1 MAAPAIPFL
10 VKAAPFIAQGLNAVS
25 NFFTNKQNKNT
36 ALEMYDRQRAD
47 ALADWNRQN
56 EYNSP
61 AAQMQRFKD
70 AGLSPH
76 LIYGQTNT
84 ASPVRSNTLDTPK
97 ANAPQFDAS
106 QLLMPKQLEA
116 LEAQI
121 ALTKANTVKA
131 QSETD
136 WKNLNTQ
143 NLRDWTP
150 YKAEQEYQKGLL
162 LGAKNRTELEN
173 TLKRKEDVA
182 LTQGAIGLQKLQAK
196 KLVADTNLSEA
207 NKAKAYQTI
216 TNLIT
221 TERLMQKKIVTED
234 FLQQVWQ
241 GRSNLLSSQKFKTD
255 TDRRVADELLE
266 LKQMGVPFEVVKG
279 SLGVGMQGMQTNYNI
294 RKPYYKP

>member
-1 MAAPAIPFL
+1 MPGPAAIPFI
-10 VKAAPFIAQGLNAVS
+10 VKAAPFISQGINALS

-61 AAQMQRFKD
+61 AAQMQRYKD

-97 ANAPQFDAS
+97 ANAPQFDAT
-106 QLLMPKQLEA
+106 QLMMPKQLEA

-150 YKAEQEYQKGLL
+150 YKAEQEFQKGLL

-173 TLKRKEDVA
+173 TLKRKEDIT
-182 LTQGAIGLQKLQAK
+182 LTQGQISLQKLQAK
-196 KLVADTNLSEA
+196 KLVADTNLSIA
-207 NKAKAYQTI
+207 NKAKAFQTI
-216 TNLIT
+216 SNMIT
-221 TERLMQKKIVTED
+221 SQTLLRKKTVTED
-234 FLQQVWQ
+234 FIQESYAAKNNTEIQRNAKLRNDIQVA
-241 GRSNLLSSQKFKTD
+241 ND
-255 TDRRVADELLE
+255 ILE
-266 LKQMGVPFEVVKG
+266 LKQ
-279 SLGVGMQGMQTNYNI
+279 LGLGLDVIKTI
-294 RKPYYKP
+294 ISTLK